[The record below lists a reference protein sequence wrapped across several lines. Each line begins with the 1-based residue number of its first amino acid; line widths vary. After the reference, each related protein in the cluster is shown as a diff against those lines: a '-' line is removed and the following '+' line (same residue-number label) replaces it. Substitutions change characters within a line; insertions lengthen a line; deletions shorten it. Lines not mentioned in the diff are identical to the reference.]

1 MKVHIVGAGP
11 TGMSIAWELKKYT
24 DHDVV
29 VYDKKSSAGGSWWE
43 PSVDSRDLH
52 AHRIVFDRA
61 FINTNS
67 LFKEM
72 GIAWD
77 AIFQKAESS
86 SGPVISKY
94 LSARDYVTLS
104 SLAVKVLAMPWRY
117 KKMSLKDAIGTLSEN
132 GQKLMEAVTLVIDG
146 VPWDVMTA
154 YEFVKSCKAQ
164 LKR

>member
-67 LFKEM
+67 LFTEM

-86 SGPVISKY
+86 T
-94 LSARDYVTLS
+94 VTS
-104 SLAVKVLAMPWRY
+104 Y
-117 KKMSLKDAIGTLSEN
+117 GH
-132 GQKLMEAVTLVIDG
+132 
-146 VPWDVMTA
+146 
-154 YEFVKSCKAQ
+154 CH
-164 LKR
+164 